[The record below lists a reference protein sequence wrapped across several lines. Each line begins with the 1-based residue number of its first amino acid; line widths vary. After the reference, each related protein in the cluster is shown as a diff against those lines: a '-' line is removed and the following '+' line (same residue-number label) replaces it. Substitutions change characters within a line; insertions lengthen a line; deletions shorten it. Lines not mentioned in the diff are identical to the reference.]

1 MFGLDVLCPG
11 PHYGEGNGMGLTSWF
26 LHSSADMRTA
36 ERGNTLTQSLH
47 NIFIINIHLR
57 DPERMNYI
65 HRLLAK

>member
-1 MFGLDVLCPG
+1 MFGLDLLCPG

-26 LHSSADMRTA
+26 LHSSADMRT
-36 ERGNTLTQSLH
+36 ERGNTLTQSLQ
-47 NIFIINIHLR
+47 NIFIINIRLR